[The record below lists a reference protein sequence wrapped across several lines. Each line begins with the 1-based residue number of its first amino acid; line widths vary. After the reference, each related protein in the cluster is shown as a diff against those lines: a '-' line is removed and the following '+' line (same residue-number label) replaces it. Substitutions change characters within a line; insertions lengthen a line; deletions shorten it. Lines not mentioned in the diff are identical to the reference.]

1 MLFGKLSRRSLLVSS
16 SVVALAA
23 CSRKEEPGVNAT
35 SSPSPEIGPGAMVS
49 AMTDEE
55 LLGLVLMPHAY
66 GHDAEDVTDASKA
79 ANQAHAGVDTPGEM
93 VRKYHL
99 GGLILMRFSAE
110 DPTAG
115 TNPTSNLDSP
125 EQITK
130 LTSGLQKAAG
140 ERLPLIIGIDQEFG
154 AVTRITS
161 GISALP
167 AAMGFGAAAD
177 PGLTE
182 RAWRGVGGE
191 LMRLGINTDFA
202 PTADVLAN
210 AGNTVIGS
218 RSYGS
223 DPAAV
228 TAQITAVM
236 AGLSGAGLASA
247 VKHFPGHGNTDV
259 DSHKGLPELDQPK
272 SRLMDEDLVPFK
284 AAIAAG
290 VPMVMAGHLDVRS
303 IDPGVPASLSKK
315 VLVDLLRGELGF
327 QGVCISDAF
336 QMEPVTQRYG
346 PREAAWRG
354 ILAGNDL
361 ILMPENVT
369 EAYAGLAEALKDGRL
384 PRERLVEAATRVV
397 VMKQWLKAHA
407 SSGADLGSAA
417 PVAAEIAHAAIAQ
430 VAGCGDTV
438 KGPVRLTGGADVT
451 RERLAKALKDR
462 GVTVSAD
469 APTTVQLTGFLD
481 TPADV
486 DPGAQVTVS
495 TDTPYILAHVN
506 SPIRLAAFGTTQFSM
521 DAVADMLTGKTKAT
535 AHLPVPVK
543 NLDAGC

>member
-1 MLFGKLSRRSLLVSS
+1 MLFAKLSRRSLLISS
-16 SVVALAA
+16 CAAALAA
-23 CSRKEEPGVNAT
+23 CSRKEEPRAPAS
-35 SSPSPEIGPGAMVS
+35 SSPSPEFDPAAMVS

-55 LLGLVLMPHAY
+55 LLGLVLMPHAF
-66 GHDAEDVTDASKA
+66 GHEAEDVTDASKA
-79 ANQAHAGVDTPGEM
+79 ANRAHAGVDTPAEM

-99 GGLILMRFSAE
+99 SGLILMRFSAE

-125 EQITK
+125 EQIGR

-140 ERLPLIIGIDQEFG
+140 DKLPLIIGIDQEFG

-191 LMRLGINTDFA
+191 LMRLGINADFA

-210 AGNTVIGS
+210 QGNTVIGS

-228 TAQITAVM
+228 AAQVTAVL
-236 AGLSGAGLASA
+236 AGLSGAGLAGA

-259 DSHKGLPELDQPK
+259 DSHQGLPELDQPK
-272 SRLMDEDLVPFK
+272 AQLLEEDLVPFK
-284 AAIAAG
+284 AAFAAG
-290 VPMVMAGHLDVRS
+290 VPMVMSGHLDVRA

-327 QGVCISDAF
+327 KGVCITDAF
-336 QMEPVTQRYG
+336 QMAPITERYG
-346 PREAAWRG
+346 PREASLQG
-354 ILAGNDL
+354 LLAGNDL

-369 EAYAGLAEALKDGRL
+369 EAYAGLKEALKDGRL

-397 VMKQWLKAHA
+397 ALRQWLKTHA
-407 SSGADLGSAA
+407 NGGAELGSAA
-417 PVAAEIAHAAIAQ
+417 PVAAEIAHAAVTQ
-430 VAGCGDTV
+430 VAGCGQTV
-438 KGPVRLTGGADVT
+438 SGPVRLTGGADAT
-451 RERLAKALKDR
+451 RERLAKALKER
-462 GVTVSAD
+462 GVAVSAS

-481 TPADV
+481 TAADV
-486 DPGAQVTVS
+486 DPRAEVTVS
-495 TDTPYILAHVN
+495 TDTPYNLANVD
-506 SPIRLAAFGTTQFSM
+506 SRIRLAAFGTTSFSM
-521 DAVADMLTGKTKAT
+521 DAVADVLTGRAKAT
-535 AHLPVPVK
+535 GHLPVPVK
-543 NLDAGC
+543 GVDDGC